1 MRLYS
6 TCIRTN
12 NSQKSR
18 SPARYTAS
26 KRARIPT
33 GSTPSRSQYTE
44 HEAQSSRAGSIKDT
58 YPVPKADR
66 AISLPTGDDWIFR
79 VQVISSATDLG
90 NQIFKNAVKGL
101 VRICFPDDILDQLGP
116 QVLQQH
122 MREEKAPEANIR
134 KMLEI
139 FRTEMIQ
146 RMVPMV
152 AKHLCWAPEV
162 DWVLQTV
169 LVASARARGDG
180 IGEDILGHVTAN
192 LLQLKARAPEHSTEW
207 LASGK
212 AIRKEDNSD
221 GDVSTDDV
229 SNEEP
234 TPIAKAKKHKKRNQK
249 AQRVRSITPDDITED
264 VEMDADLPAASNK
277 HTILKSKDKK
287 ISSKWKWNVEA
298 TDLADEDVAE
308 AFPRTSDLFAYHAL
322 PITRRKLGSQ
332 ASRKETR
339 CEMQAFLDDMPQDEF
354 EKWVE
359 SLQKLYNGDREMLA
373 RQDVAS
379 SSVDRQVTRATPAP
393 VEFRKKT
400 GKSTKTSSGSSD
412 RSKGRATHAE
422 NAFEETL
429 VKVESAAGSSE
440 KTLNPTDEATAA
452 FLRSCTEAEAR
463 DTGRPLASV
472 EAADGHTYSEPQ
484 SNGNFDSV
492 SDHSASKTS
501 LR

>member
-1 MRLYS
+1 MASETKKR
-6 TCIRTN
+6 R
-12 NSQKSR
+12 KSR
-18 SPARYTAS
+18 SPVRDTAS
-26 KRARIPT
+26 KRARVSAA
-33 GSTPSRSQYTE
+33 STPGRSPYAE
-44 HEAQSSRAGSIKDT
+44 REAQSSRAGSIKDG
-58 YPVPKADR
+58 YPAPKPDR
-66 AISLPTGDDWIFR
+66 AFSLPTGDDWIFR

-90 NQIFKNAVKGL
+90 SQVFKNAVKGL
-101 VRICFPDDILDQLGP
+101 VRICFPDNILDQLGP

-152 AKHLCWAPEV
+152 AKHLHSAAEV

-169 LVASARARGDG
+169 LIASARARGDG

-192 LLQLKARAPEHSTEW
+192 LLQSKARAPEHSTEW

-212 AIRKEDNSD
+212 ATRKEDNSD
-221 GDVSTDDV
+221 GDLSTDDV
-229 SNEEP
+229 FDEEP
-234 TPIAKAKKHKKRNQK
+234 APIAKAKKHKKRDKK
-249 AQRVRSITPDDITED
+249 AQCVRSTTPDDITED
-264 VEMDADLPAASNK
+264 VEMNADLSAASNK

-298 TDLADEDVAE
+298 TELADEDVAE

-339 CEMQAFLDDMPQDEF
+339 CEMQALLDGMPQDEF

-359 SLQKLYNGDREMLA
+359 SLQKLYNGDREMLV

-379 SSVDRQVTRATPAP
+379 SSVDRQITRATPAP

-400 GKSTKTSSGSSD
+400 GKSTKISSSSSD
-412 RSKGRATHAE
+412 QSKGRAT
-422 NAFEETL
+422 NAAIAVEKTV
-429 VKVESAAGSSE
+429 VKEESAAGSSE
-440 KTLNPTDEATAA
+440 KLADPTDEATAA
-452 FLRSCTEAEAR
+452 YLRACTEAR
-463 DTGRPLASV
+463 DTGRPLSSV
-472 EAADGHTYSEPQ
+472 EAADGHTQSEPQ
-484 SNGNFDSV
+484 SNGTFDSV
-492 SDHSASKTS
+492 SDLGASKTS